1 MRSCPFAALAP
12 KRWATARL
20 CPCVTSDNAR
30 YGALGVIAR
39 VTGEAKPVLSAV
51 EALGLQP
58 DGDGWSRRA
67 ASFRGM
73 AVHRLQPSAHVKCG
87 ITCSANRRI
96 AGAISSYVRPPR
108 PM

>member
-1 MRSCPFAALAP
+1 MLRHHALLPPLA
-12 KRWATARL
+12 
-20 CPCVTSDNAR
+20 SDNGCD
-30 YGALGVIAR
+30 GALGVIAR

-51 EALGLQP
+51 GALVLQP

-108 PM
+108 SI

>member
-1 MRSCPFAALAP
+1 VR
-12 KRWATARL
+12 KTVEL
-20 CPCVTSDNAR
+20 CPHGGNGCVDSVDVVCCGTVCRASDNAR

-73 AVHRLQPSAHVKCG
+73 AVHRLQPVWSVNQALSH
-87 ITCSANRRI
+87 
-96 AGAISSYVRPPR
+96 Y
-108 PM
+108 